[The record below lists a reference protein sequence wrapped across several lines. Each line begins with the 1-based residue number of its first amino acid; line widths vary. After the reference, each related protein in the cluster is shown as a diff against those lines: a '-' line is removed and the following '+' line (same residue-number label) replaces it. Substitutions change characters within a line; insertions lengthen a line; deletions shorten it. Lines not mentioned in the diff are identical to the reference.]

1 MYISLRRARLALF
14 HLHTKGTAVSLSE
27 QNWDTVVSH
36 TEGYSGSDI
45 ANVTNDALMEP
56 VRELEKTLYWK
67 PVSGKLRHFVSAHT
81 QHTMMAITT
90 KCITKQLCFL
100 RH

>member
-1 MYISLRRARLALF
+1 MYISLIYNCLILYFNSFRRARLALF

-27 QNWDTVVSH
+27 QDWDTVVSH

-56 VRELEKTLYWK
+56 VRELKKTLYWK
-67 PVSGKLRHFVSAHT
+67 PVSGKLRHFVSVH
-81 QHTMMAITT
+81 I
-90 KCITKQLCFL
+90 
-100 RH
+100 